1 MSRVGCPYGCVCACV
16 CWPDSV
22 RVWKNIYHGPK
33 QESSQG
39 VLNGPACL
47 EKPFSKWMPLSIRV
61 SDRNLPRAMPAGNK
75 IASLCA
81 PFLFMRSLFSKTK
94 KNVKC
99 VQIIF
104 EFVLHGKRQG
114 SKLNIMWSVQFLSVE
129 ILFFLTSE
137 VAGERDRKAETGQ
150 HKNSWICLDLVNLRN
165 NTEMYTVLMCFT
177 SCMQASP
184 KINKLFKCLKS
195 HSNIFCQGLVKM
207 LFFPGGMKGR

>member
-1 MSRVGCPYGCVCACV
+1 MKPVSLNIHPNHALCVLPTWLRVHVCAGLT
-16 CWPDSV
+16 V
-22 RVWKNIYHGPK
+22 RAEQVVKNIYHGPK

-81 PFLFMRSLFSKTK
+81 PFLFMRSLFSQTK

-137 VAGERDRKAETGQ
+137 VPGERERGAKRGQ
-150 HKNSWICLDLVNLRN
+150 HKNSRICFESVNLRN
-165 NTEMYTVLMCFT
+165 NTEIYNLLTCFSLYVLRQSFAQT
-177 SCMQASP
+177 
-184 KINKLFKCLKS
+184 
-195 HSNIFCQGLVKM
+195 
-207 LFFPGGMKGR
+207 

>member
-1 MSRVGCPYGCVCACV
+1 MYSWMNLNLMIPKAAKWCWHDVKCSVGFKFCGFKLISTGSDSSLFCGPNPVKPLSSENAASAWRWFAWGAHMAVRACV
-16 CWPDSV
+16 CGGLTVCTGRV
-22 RVWKNIYHGPK
+22 RKNIYHCPK

-81 PFLFMRSLFSKTK
+81 PFLFMRSLFSET

-104 EFVLHGKRQG
+104 EFVLHGERQG
-114 SKLNIMWSVQFLSVE
+114 N
-129 ILFFLTSE
+129 
-137 VAGERDRKAETGQ
+137 
-150 HKNSWICLDLVNLRN
+150 
-165 NTEMYTVLMCFT
+165 
-177 SCMQASP
+177 
-184 KINKLFKCLKS
+184 
-195 HSNIFCQGLVKM
+195 
-207 LFFPGGMKGR
+207 